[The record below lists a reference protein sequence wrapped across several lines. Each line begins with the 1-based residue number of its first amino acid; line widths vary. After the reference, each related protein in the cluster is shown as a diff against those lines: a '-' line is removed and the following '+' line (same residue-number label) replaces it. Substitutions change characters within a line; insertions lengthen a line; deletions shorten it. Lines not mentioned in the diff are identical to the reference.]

1 MEENKKNR
9 NEELQTRREFFKK
22 AAKGVLPVLGAIAL
36 MNMPLLTQA
45 KEDNPMDCNYTC
57 SGGCSGTCSGHC
69 GFGCSGS
76 CKGGCS
82 GCKGRCARSCS
93 GSCYGYSTY

>member
-1 MEENKKNR
+1 MEENKKIR

-45 KEDNPMDCNYTC
+45 KESEKTPMGCQFGCTGKC
-57 SGGCSGTCSGHC
+57 SGGCIGSCYGNCSGDC
-69 GFGCSGS
+69 LGS
-76 CKGGCS
+76 CYGGCD
-82 GCKGRCARSCS
+82 GNCKGSCS
-93 GSCYGYSTY
+93 GSGWTN